1 MIYLSNKELYKEI
14 LISKNMGKLTRE
26 AQKMFDIMVERLL
39 RTFTLDPYTRE
50 ECKQTAYLYLYQGWF
65 NYNEEYT
72 NAFAYF
78 TEVIKTGIM
87 RGFNTLN
94 ERNKN
99 GYKKIEFLHYSTMD
113 IA

>member
-14 LISKNMGKLTRE
+14 VISKNMGKLTPE
-26 AQKMFDIMVERLL
+26 AQRMFALMVDRLIK
-39 RTFTLDPYTRE
+39 TFPLDEYTRE
-50 ECKQTAYLYLYQGWF
+50 ECKQTAYVYLYQGWF
-65 NYNEEYT
+65 NYNEDYT

-94 ERNKN
+94 ERNRN
-99 GYKKIEFLHYSTMD
+99 GYKKIKFLHYSTMD
-113 IA
+113 FS

>member
-39 RTFTLDPYTRE
+39 KMFDMDYYTRE
-50 ECKQTAYLYLYQGWF
+50 ECKQTAYLFLYQRWF

-87 RGFNTLN
+87 TGFNILY
-94 ERNKN
+94 ERKKN
-99 GYKKIEFLHYSTMD
+99 GYKKIEFLHYSNMD
-113 IA
+113 IS